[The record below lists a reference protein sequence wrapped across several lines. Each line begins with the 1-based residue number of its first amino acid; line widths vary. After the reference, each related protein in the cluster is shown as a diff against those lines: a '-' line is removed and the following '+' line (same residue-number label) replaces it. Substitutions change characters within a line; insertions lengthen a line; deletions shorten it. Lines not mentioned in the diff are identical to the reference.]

1 MATRGGLI
9 PRLVFTGG
17 VAMNAG
23 VARAVSEEAG
33 IEVSVPDDPR
43 MTGALGPP

>member
-1 MATRGGLI
+1 
-9 PRLVFTGG
+9 
-17 VAMNAG
+17 MNAG

-43 MTGALGPP
+43 MTGALGAAITAGSLNR